1 MALVAAIIVY
11 NKVIQPKEATLTGP
25 KGGAVKELLVNGFII
40 KPTNINNSI
49 IASGTLL
56 ANEEVELHPEVQGKI
71 ITLNLNEGTAVTKGT
86 LLVKLYDADLQAQ
99 LKKLVLQKDIAE
111 KTEKRLT
118 QLLAIN
124 GIGQQEFDNAKTQYN
139 NIVADMEILQAQ
151 IYKTEIRA
159 PFSGV
164 VGLKN
169 VSVGAFIS
177 TTTTIATLQQINP
190 LKVDFTIPEKYAATV
205 AKGNVIH
212 FTVDG
217 FSETFTGKV
226 YAIEPKIEEA
236 TRSIKVR
243 AQVQNSSAKLLP
255 GAFAKVDLGLKNLEG
270 ALLVPSQCILPEA
283 RTKKVIV
290 IKNGIATFTVVETGI
305 RTDSYIQI
313 VKGAQVGDT
322 IVATALMYVKPNGAV
337 KVNKIIE

>member
-255 GAFAKVDLGLKNLEG
+255 GAFAKVDLGLKNMEG